1 MSAGDGPRRRRYHHH
16 PCHLPSTTL
25 PDPGLLKVTLLRCC
39 HCLFLSS
46 EIHLSFHLLAIWP
59 CFINPAECNTLYC
72 NLPPLVFISFVSL
85 PQGSGSLSCCNHF
98 SAVLALVFPVDLE
111 IFFKILL
118 LRLSCVCVRTHPHSY
133 TPLCTQRSE
142 DNF

>member
-1 MSAGDGPRRRRYHHH
+1 MIRVCRRWTQKEKMSP
-16 PCHLPSTTL
+16 PSSSSTNLPY
-25 PDPGLLKVTLLRCC
+25 PGLLKVTLLRQC

-59 CFINPAECNTLYC
+59 CFINSAECNTLYC

-85 PQGSGSLSCCNHF
+85 LQGSGSLSCCNHF
-98 SAVLALVFPVDLE
+98 TAVLAFVFPVDLE
-111 IFFKILL
+111 YFFKILL
-118 LRLSCVCVRTHPHSY
+118 LRLYCVCVYTHPHSY
-133 TPLCTQRSE
+133 TPSCMQRSE